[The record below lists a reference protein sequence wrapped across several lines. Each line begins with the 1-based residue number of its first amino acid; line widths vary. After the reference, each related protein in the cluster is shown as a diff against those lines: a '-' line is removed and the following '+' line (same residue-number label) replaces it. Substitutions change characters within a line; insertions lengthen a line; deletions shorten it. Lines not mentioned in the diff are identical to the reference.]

1 MRVVTNKEEFIR
13 KYVQVYPTHMNFEEK
28 FTVREK
34 RGDGDLLPYFFRIP
48 SYRKRITKSIF
59 QAVVFFIFV
68 ANMFFIKH

>member
-48 SYRKRITKSIF
+48 SY
-59 QAVVFFIFV
+59 
-68 ANMFFIKH
+68 